1 MQEIM
6 SERNPRLPV
15 IRIDAYA
22 AKHLKLSLETA
33 RTVVRNG
40 VVFKDKK
47 SKKLPVE
54 QLPTESTNPSDSFKY
69 LVMTKQLRGV
79 ASGKTMLPSSATDPR
94 AVGKNKDLAGR
105 APYITLGKE
114 SQLRFFRCAARALL
128 RPKKCVF
135 AATGCKA
142 LNHLILTGIYSQ
154 NKPVWLK

>member
-1 MQEIM
+1 MSINQGNIGQPEEYSFMQEIM

-22 AKHLKLSLETA
+22 AKHLKLSLEKA

-47 SKKLPVE
+47 SEKLPVE

-94 AVGKNKDLAGR
+94 AVGENKD
-105 APYITLGKE
+105 
-114 SQLRFFRCAARALL
+114 
-128 RPKKCVF
+128 
-135 AATGCKA
+135 
-142 LNHLILTGIYSQ
+142 
-154 NKPVWLK
+154 